1 MRTRLF
7 VCLLCGV
14 WISPVQAFSTDSDD
28 LQTTFHVE
36 PAIADFSLSG
46 TSEANIQHWLH
57 RSAVQWAGEWKI
69 IDTQTTESI
78 IGVEASYLETLSPII
93 EEAPVI
99 YELYYQQQWHNRYL
113 VKPQIQYIQPH
124 NSTLSTKEALVFG
137 LSTEI
142 SF

>member
-1 MRTRLF
+1 MRTPLF

-14 WISPVQAFSTDSDD
+14 WISPVQAFGTDSDD

-46 TSEANIQHWLH
+46 TSEANIQQWL
-57 RSAVQWAGEWKI
+57 
-69 IDTQTTESI
+69 
-78 IGVEASYLETLSPII
+78 
-93 EEAPVI
+93 
-99 YELYYQQQWHNRYL
+99 NRYL
-113 VKPQIQYIQPH
+113 VKPQIQYIHPQ

-137 LSTEI
+137 LSTEF